1 MREKGEKMKTGV
13 ILGVGMW
20 IIIILL
26 VRCAIASPFL
36 ACDLPEPGVTI
47 AKTEVEI
54 TKVSDGSVT
63 VVAGLVQPE
72 PSVFKLLDLAGLAV
86 DRYHFRARWACPQDW
101 WSEWSLFLIAGKP
114 APAVGLR
121 VVP

>member
-1 MREKGEKMKTGV
+1 MWKGVFILIGV
-13 ILGVGMW
+13 WIALVLLSGWALGG
-20 IIIILL
+20 
-26 VRCAIASPFL
+26 PFL

-47 AKTEVEI
+47 AKTEIEI
-54 TKVSDGSVT
+54 TKVSDMSVS
-63 VVAGLVQPE
+63 VVAGLVLPE
-72 PSVFKLLDLAGLAV
+72 ASYFKLLDLAGLAV

>member
-1 MREKGEKMKTGV
+1 MRRAVIFGV
-13 ILGVGMW
+13 VVWL
-20 IIIILL
+20 IIL
-26 VRCAIASPFL
+26 VWAWRAWAGPFL
-36 ACDLPEPGVTI
+36 ACDLPEAGVTI

-54 TKVSDGSVT
+54 TKVSDMSVS
-63 VVAGLVQPE
+63 VVVGLVLPE
-72 PSVFKLLDLAGLAV
+72 ASYFKLLDLAGLAV

>member
-1 MREKGEKMKTGV
+1 MRKV
-13 ILGVGMW
+13 IVFISLVAVV
-20 IIIILL
+20 LL
-26 VRCAIASPFL
+26 VWAWRAWAAPFL
-36 ACDLPEPGVTI
+36 ACDLPEAGITI
-47 AKTEVEI
+47 AKSEVEI

-72 PSVFKLLDLAGLAV
+72 PLVFKLLDLAGLAA
-86 DRYHFRARWACPQDW
+86 DRYHFRARWADPTSF

>member
-1 MREKGEKMKTGV
+1 MRRAIIFCALV
-13 ILGVGMW
+13 WLILIVWAWRAWAG
-20 IIIILL
+20 
-26 VRCAIASPFL
+26 PFL

-54 TKVSDGSVT
+54 TKVSDGSVS

-72 PSVFKLLDLAGLAV
+72 AAAFKLLDLVSLPAGS
-86 DRYHFRARWACPQDW
+86 YKFRARWADATGF
-101 WSEWSLFLIAGKP
+101 WSEQSLFLIAGKP

>member
-1 MREKGEKMKTGV
+1 MRRAIIFCFLV
-13 ILGVGMW
+13 WLILIVWAWRAWAG
-20 IIIILL
+20 
-26 VRCAIASPFL
+26 PFL

-72 PSVFKLLDLAGLAV
+72 ASAFKLLDLAGFAA
-86 DRYHFRARWACPQDW
+86 DRYHFRARWCDVMGLN
-101 WSEWSLFLIAGKP
+101 SEWSLFLIAGKP

>member
-1 MREKGEKMKTGV
+1 MRRAIIFCALV
-13 ILGVGMW
+13 WLILIVWAWRAWAG
-20 IIIILL
+20 
-26 VRCAIASPFL
+26 PYL

-54 TKVSDGSVT
+54 TKASDGSVS
-63 VVAGLVQPE
+63 VVAGLVLPE
-72 PSVFKLLDLAGLAV
+72 ATVFKLLDLAGLPA
-86 DRYHFRARWACPQDW
+86 DRYHFRARWCDAMGLN
-101 WSEWSLFLIAGKP
+101 SEWSLFLIAGKP

>member
-1 MREKGEKMKTGV
+1 MRRAV
-13 ILGVGMW
+13 IFGILVW
-20 IIIILL
+20 VILL
-26 VRCAIASPFL
+26 VWAWRAWAGPFL

-54 TKVSDGSVT
+54 TKVSDGAVT

-72 PSVFKLLDLAGLAV
+72 ASAFKLLDLAGIAA
-86 DRYHFRARWACPQDW
+86 DRYHFRARWADPTDW
-101 WSEWSLFLIAGKP
+101 WSDWSLFLIAGKP